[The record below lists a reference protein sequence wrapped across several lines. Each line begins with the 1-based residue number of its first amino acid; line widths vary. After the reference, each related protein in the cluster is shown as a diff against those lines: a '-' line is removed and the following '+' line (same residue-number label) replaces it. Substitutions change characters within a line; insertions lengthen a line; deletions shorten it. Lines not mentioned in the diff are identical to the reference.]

1 MLIHPM
7 FVYDRSMKCG
17 IPMFNGD
24 RLCGNN
30 AGKTKEE
37 NLSVTPSMSSVI
49 SQIRKYGVGSPG
61 SDEGR
66 ESNGEAGEFDE
77 DASQCSSWVYGMK
90 RKLSE
95 ETTTTMSTLG
105 SEGPHPLA
113 GDPVEEV
120 MPGERPVFKGVSM
133 ADLDLES
140 EWTADDIVQTYKPVY
155 DRRIRRSSVDF
166 AINHDRC
173 NSISSSNVFYDND
186 KVELE
191 QWPTSVESS
200 GTRDTQELVLPNR
213 RTRQRSLNPNFFKL
227 YSMEISGR
235 SKKLLPDI
243 SVDEHI
249 LVQMSCQE
257 IRALDIQPSVT
268 EQGSVSAEDIKLALI
283 TRKKLWSD
291 MIHDQRQDLFGDSVP
306 WNLKFVSDGDQSTDC
321 KESSLVR
328 VESELKP
335 WLVDN
340 EKIHHTMLKPCGKLK
355 LGASSNAKE
364 IQYVVKGWCD
374 KRFAQ

>member
-17 IPMFNGD
+17 IPMFS
-24 RLCGNN
+24 
-30 AGKTKEE
+30 GKAKEE
-37 NLSVTPSMSSVI
+37 SLSVTPSMSSVI

-66 ESNGEAGEFDE
+66 DLNGEIGEFEE
-77 DASQCSSWVYGMK
+77 DQYSGWVYGMK

-105 SEGPHPLA
+105 GEEPHPLA
-113 GDPVEEV
+113 GDPVAEV
-120 MPGERPVFKGVSM
+120 QAGERPVFKGVSM

-140 EWTADDIVQTYKPVY
+140 EWTTDDIVQTYKPVY

-166 AINHDRC
+166 AINHDRS
-173 NSISSSNVFYDND
+173 NSISSNNVFYDND

-191 QWPTSVESS
+191 QWPTSVDSS
-200 GTRDTQELVLPNR
+200 GAQDTRELVLPNR

-227 YSMEISGR
+227 YSMEIAAR
-235 SKKLLPDI
+235 AKKLLPDI

-249 LVQMSCQE
+249 LVQMSCEE

-268 EQGSVSAEDIKLALI
+268 EQGSVSANDIKLALI

-306 WNLKFVSDGDQSTDC
+306 WNLKFVSEGDQSTRC

-340 EKIHHTMLKPCGKLK
+340 KMINNTMLKPCGKLK
-355 LGASSNAKE
+355 LGASSNANE

-374 KRFAQ
+374 KRFIQ